1 MKGNRYTTFGDV
13 RGGRHPPS
21 GLTVAPANRPTPA
34 VTLESMIFLG
44 LLLFV
49 AAEIAAFAAVAAQI
63 GFLWALGLLVLV
75 SALGPFVVRRVG
87 VGVMVHTQQRLARG
101 EVPTRELLD
110 GLVVLLAGVMICVPG
125 FIGDAL
131 GLLLMI
137 SPVRHLLIRAAGH
150 RMARRVQTIRV
161 GGRWVPEARP
171 HAMDVVAPPPSDL
184 PARLGPGDDRPH

>member
-1 MKGNRYTTFGDV
+1 M
-13 RGGRHPPS
+13 
-21 GLTVAPANRPTPA
+21 L
-34 VTLESMIFLG
+34 FLG

-49 AAEIAAFAAVAAQI
+49 AAEIAAFAAVAAHI

-110 GLVVLLAGVMICVPG
+110 GLVVLLGGVMICVPG
-125 FIGDAL
+125 FIGDTL

-137 SPVRHLLIRAAGH
+137 SPVRHLVIRAAGH
-150 RMARRVQTIRV
+150 RMARRVQAIRLAD
-161 GGRWVPEARP
+161 RWTPQARP
-171 HAMDVVAPPPSDL
+171 HATAVVSPPPFPRPSQ
-184 PARLGPGDDRPH
+184 LGPCDDTPH